1 MTPDELGAWLDEN
14 RVATVRTEGASL
26 DGLVLGKHLSRD
38 KFERSLPLGPA
49 LSDLVFA
56 WDIGGA
62 PQLGW
67 WADFRQPALGDVHQ
81 RPDLST
87 IVVSPNRPGMAN
99 VLVDHTTI
107 DGAPLPVCPRVVLRG
122 VVGAAA
128 NQTMRR
134 YELTVGARI
143 DTAPGMVATSPPI
156 QCRMSA
162 DRWSALLPSKKTG
175 APSRR
180 SE

>member
-1 MTPDELGAWLDEN
+1 M
-14 RVATVRTEGASL
+14 RASF
-26 DGLVLGKHLSRD
+26 S
-38 KFERSLPLGPA
+38 EREITRRA
-49 LSDLVFA
+49 VDLFSSAQV
-56 WDIGGA
+56 
-62 PQLGW
+62 
-67 WADFRQPALGDVHQ
+67 
-81 RPDLST
+81 
-87 IVVSPNRPGMAN
+87 
-99 VLVDHTTI
+99 
-107 DGAPLPVCPRVVLRG
+107 G

-128 NQTMRR
+128 NPTMRR

-162 DRWSALLPSKKTG
+162 DRWSALFPSKKTG